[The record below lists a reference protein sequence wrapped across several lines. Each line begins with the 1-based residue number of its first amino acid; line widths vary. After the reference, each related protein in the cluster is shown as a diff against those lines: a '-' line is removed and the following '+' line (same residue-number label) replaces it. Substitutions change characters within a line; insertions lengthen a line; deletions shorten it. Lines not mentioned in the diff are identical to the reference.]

1 MAFQIAKTTQMNCI
15 VMLTALLESF
25 SASFLHIASTNI
37 HMPNGLAL
45 DKTQRKLYW
54 ADARLDKI
62 EVCNMDGTNCQ
73 ILVKSAAEHPFDL
86 AVYDEFLF
94 FTDWVLQAVVR
105 INKITGNSI

>member
-1 MAFQIAKTTQMNCI
+1 
-15 VMLTALLESF
+15 
-25 SASFLHIASTNI
+25 
-37 HMPNGLAL
+37 MPNGLAL